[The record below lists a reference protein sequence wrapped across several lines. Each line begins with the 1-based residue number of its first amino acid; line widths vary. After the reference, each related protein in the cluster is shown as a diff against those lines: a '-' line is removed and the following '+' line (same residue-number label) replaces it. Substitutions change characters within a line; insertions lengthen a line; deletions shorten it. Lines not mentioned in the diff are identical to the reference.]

1 MTDTNDSGA
10 NDSGANDQGDGPDFA
25 EAARAG
31 ARRAGI
37 HMVKAGYE
45 VLAGVSA
52 FLEELR
58 KATGEGDEDEGTGRH
73 RIPLDDDD
81 G

>member
-1 MTDTNDSGA
+1 MSEPGTDF
-10 NDSGANDQGDGPDFA
+10 GD
-25 EAARAG
+25 AARAG
-31 ARRAGI
+31 ARRAAI

-58 KATGEGDEDEGTGRH
+58 RATSEEDDEGDDVAGPQRITLDED
-73 RIPLDDDD
+73 
-81 G
+81 

>member
-1 MTDTNDSGA
+1 MPE
-10 NDSGANDQGDGPDFA
+10 PDFA

-45 VLAGVSA
+45 VLAGLSA

-58 KATGEGDEDEGTGRH
+58 KAASE
-73 RIPLDDDD
+73 DDDD
-81 G
+81 GDEADGPQRITLDED